1 MRLPIGISDFKTIV
15 TGDYQFVDKS
25 LFIKDIMNDGASI
38 ILITRPRRFG
48 KTLNMSMLNYF
59 LQQNELQQENLFANL
74 AIAEDQA
81 FCQKH
86 QHHYPV
92 IFLTFKDV
100 KQSNFDNA
108 YANIAT
114 IMSQL
119 YGDHRYLLHGDLLYG
134 DEKEVFNALLYKKA
148 DQLDL
153 ELALKKLSIYLTRKF
168 KKEPIVLIDEY
179 DTPVQEGYLNNYY
192 DDMVKLMRGILG
204 QSLKDNP
211 YISKAVLT
219 GITRV
224 SQESFFSGLNNI
236 EVYSLLRED
245 YGQYFG
251 FTEKEVETLIDQT
264 QQDTPLADI
273 KEWYNGYQIGR
284 HILYNPWSIISCLKN
299 NGKIGPY
306 WVNTSSNE
314 LLKLLLTKAD
324 SIIKQQFDD
333 LLQGHSIEQ
342 PLSDNLVFSDIEK
355 KEGALWILLLYAGYL
370 KIVSSELCEGRLMA
384 RLAIPN
390 KEVRFVYDDIVRG
403 WFSEAISFKSYDTFI
418 RSLIQGD
425 METFKKYISAYI
437 MQSGSYFDFNKDTP
451 EQVFHAF
458 MLGIVMGLR
467 NHYVI
472 QSNQE
477 AGFGRADLLC
487 IPKDN
492 TQNGI
497 ALEFKAADSP
507 EMMQSK
513 AKEALMQIKDKNY
526 VEAFNKHD
534 IKSVLTIGLA
544 FCGKQMDL
552 VYEMVDM

>member
-1 MRLPIGISDFKTIV
+1 MRLPIGISDFKELINNE
-15 TGDYQFVDKS
+15 YLLIDKS
-25 LFIKDIMNDGASI
+25 LFIKDIMNDGAKI

-48 KTLNMSMLNYF
+48 KTLNLSMLYHF
-59 LQQNELQQENLFANL
+59 LQENDPQHDNLFANL
-74 AIAEDQA
+74 AIAADQA

-86 QHHYPV
+86 QHQYPV

-100 KQSNFDNA
+100 KQANFDNA
-108 YANIAT
+108 YAHI
-114 IMSQL
+114 IEIISSL
-119 YGDHRYLLHGDLLYG
+119 YKEHRYLLDGDLLYD
-134 DEKEVFNALLYKKA
+134 DEKEIFNTIIQEKAKRSHIENALKT
-148 DQLDL
+148 
-153 ELALKKLSIYLTRKF
+153 LSKYLTRKF

-179 DTPVQEGYLNNYY
+179 DTPIQEAYLSNYY
-192 DDMVKLMRGILG
+192 QDMIKLMRSILG

-224 SQESFFSGLNNI
+224 SQESLFSGLNNI
-236 EVYSLLRED
+236 EVYSLLREN

-251 FTEKEVETLIDQT
+251 FTEQEVEILMAQT
-264 QQDTPLADI
+264 QCGTPIADI
-273 KEWYNGYQIGR
+273 KEWYNGYQIGK
-284 HILYNPWSIISCLKN
+284 HILYNPWSIIGCLKN

-306 WVNTSSNE
+306 WINTSSND
-314 LLKLLLTKAD
+314 LIKLLLTKATP
-324 SIIKQQFDD
+324 IVKQQFDD

-342 PLSDNLVFSDIEK
+342 PLSDNLVFNDIEK
-355 KEGALWILLLYAGYL
+355 KEEALWILLLYAGYL
-370 KIVSSELCEGRLMA
+370 KVVSSELCEARLMTQ
-384 RLAIPN
+384 LAIPN

-472 QSNQE
+472 QSRS
-477 AGFGRADLLC
+477 GIRAC
-487 IPKDN
+487 WPFVHSKRPYAKWYCV
-492 TQNGI
+492 GI
-497 ALEFKAADSP
+497 
-507 EMMQSK
+507 
-513 AKEALMQIKDKNY
+513 
-526 VEAFNKHD
+526 
-534 IKSVLTIGLA
+534 
-544 FCGKQMDL
+544 
-552 VYEMVDM
+552 